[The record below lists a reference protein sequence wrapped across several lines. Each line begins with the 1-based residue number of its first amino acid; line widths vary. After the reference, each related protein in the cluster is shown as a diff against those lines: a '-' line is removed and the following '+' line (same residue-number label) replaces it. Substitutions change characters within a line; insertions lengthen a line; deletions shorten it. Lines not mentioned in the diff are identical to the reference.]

1 MNLKH
6 IVLAAAIGAALG
18 AVGQGL
24 TTNQTHKSEM
34 AKCNTE
40 VTEKQKQI
48 NEFCTGQEI
57 GPGRLATVLCN
68 DKKELCFCGDPEMFN
83 SAF

>member
-1 MNLKH
+1 
-6 IVLAAAIGAALG
+6 
-18 AVGQGL
+18 
-24 TTNQTHKSEM
+24 M

-40 VTEKQKQI
+40 VTEKPKQLTEI
-48 NEFCTGQEI
+48 CTGQEI